1 VAQHALFAQQPGWH
15 ASGLGVFVTM
25 HGAAG
30 NRSVAAHSASATA
43 TDTVILLNITISIAR
58 SGPLVEFD

>member
-30 NRSVAAHSASATA
+30 NRSVAAQSANPTA
-43 TDTVILLNITISIAR
+43 KDTVTLLNIRLSIAR
-58 SGPLVEFD
+58 SRPPVEFD